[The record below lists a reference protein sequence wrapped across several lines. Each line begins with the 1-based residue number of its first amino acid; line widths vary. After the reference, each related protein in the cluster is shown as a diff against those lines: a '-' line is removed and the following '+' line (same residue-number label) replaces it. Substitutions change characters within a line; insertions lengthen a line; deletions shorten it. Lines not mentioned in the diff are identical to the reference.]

1 LRPAR
6 PWKLAAV
13 DSGTL
18 TRTSGLTT
26 AAFLGF
32 VLVDVAIPARF
43 VSGAWWLVLLL
54 VWVMQWPAPRPAI
67 GFLVPAFTR
76 VLALPVFAWLFF
88 RSVNGLASAASA
100 WELLESDSPL
110 ALLSFPVQDTLVGL
124 VTAIL
129 LAVPLRRT
137 FGQRAVFAA
146 CIVVLPYF
154 MLAGLETVF
163 VPARWAERPL
173 ANAIHL
179 FEALMPPL
187 LLLEACAIRRWGL
200 ERVPSPGRMQL
211 LLEHVQRG
219 GLGARGTAL
228 RVFLPVAG
236 LTAAAI
242 ALRVRVDGDP
252 DAPLVIE
259 TLAAA
264 TIPLVT
270 VALTAAGIA
279 LLRALRAVPAP
290 RGCRLWVMRD
300 VRATV
305 FLLLGPLWLWTV
317 LIDAPQTGAYAK
329 GAVRS
334 LPRSTWEILYDA
346 PTRTIRLDGEFQ
358 AGIARDFIRV
368 LDAAPDAETV
378 ELQSPGGWVGEAVRI
393 AEQIERRELA
403 TRVTSQCSSACTLA
417 FAGGVRRTV
426 VAGGALG
433 FHAGSAATGIGDG
446 NREFNAYMLYR
457 GIDPQFLL
465 ASNAVAP
472 KDIWVP
478 DLQTLRG
485 AGIVTD

>member
-1 LRPAR
+1 ME
-6 PWKLAAV
+6 
-13 DSGTL
+13 SGTL

-32 VLVDVAIPARF
+32 VLVDVVVPARL
-43 VSGAWWLVLLL
+43 VSGVWWLVLLL
-54 VWVMQWPAPRPAI
+54 VWILHWPAPRRAA
-67 GFLVPAFTR
+67 GLTASALTRLV
-76 VLALPVFAWLFF
+76 ALPVFAWLFF

-100 WELLESDSPL
+100 WELLDSDSPL

-137 FGQRAVFAA
+137 FGPRAVPAA
-146 CIVVLPYF
+146 CLVVLPYF

-179 FEALMPPL
+179 FEAVMPPL
-187 LLLEACAIRRWGL
+187 LLLEACAIRIRWAVERTRAPSRLRLDL
-200 ERVPSPGRMQL
+200 ERI
-211 LLEHVQRG
+211 QRG
-219 GLGARGTAL
+219 RLGAKATAL

-252 DAPLVIE
+252 DAPLIIE

-279 LLRALRAVPAP
+279 LLRSLRAVPVP
-290 RGCRLWVMRD
+290 HGCRLWLIRD
-300 VRATV
+300 IRATV

-334 LPRSTWEILYDA
+334 LPRSTWEIVYDA

-417 FAGGVRRTV
+417 FAGGVHRTL
-426 VAGGALG
+426 APGGALG

-457 GIDPQFLL
+457 GIDPEFLL
-465 ASNAVAP
+465 ASNAVPP

-478 DLQTLRG
+478 DLDTLRG

>member
-1 LRPAR
+1 M
-6 PWKLAAV
+6 
-13 DSGTL
+13 DSGTP
-18 TRTSGLTT
+18 TRTSIITT
-26 AAFLGF
+26 AAFLCF
-32 VLVDVAIPARF
+32 VVVDVAVPARL
-43 VSGAWWLVLLL
+43 VSGAWWLVLFL
-54 VWVMQWPAPRPAI
+54 VWMLRWPTQAPAGGRATSPTPAQ
-67 GFLVPAFTR
+67 L
-76 VLALPVFAWLFF
+76 LALPVFAWLFF
-88 RSVNGLASAASA
+88 RAVNGFASAASA
-100 WELLESDSPL
+100 WEVLSSDSAL
-110 ALLSFPVQDTLVGL
+110 ALLSFPMQDTLVGL
-124 VTAIL
+124 VTAVL
-129 LAVPLRRT
+129 LAIPIRRT
-137 FGQRAVFAA
+137 FGARAASAA
-146 CIVVLPYF
+146 CLVVLPYF

-179 FEALMPPL
+179 FEAVMPPL
-187 LLLEACAIRRWGL
+187 LLLEAC
-200 ERVPSPGRMQL
+200 
-211 LLEHVQRG
+211 
-219 GLGARGTAL
+219 
-228 RVFLPVAG
+228 
-236 LTAAAI
+236 

-279 LLRALRAVPAP
+279 LLRALRAVPSP
-290 RGCRLWVMRD
+290 RGCRLWLIRD
-300 VRATV
+300 LKATV

-334 LPRSTWEILYDA
+334 LPRSTWEIVYDA
-346 PTRTIRLDGEFQ
+346 SSRTIRLDGEFQ

-403 TRVTSQCSSACTLA
+403 TRVVSQCSSACTLA
-417 FAGGVRRTV
+417 FAGGVRRTL
-426 VAGGALG
+426 APGAALG

-446 NREFNAYMLYR
+446 NREINAYMLYR

-465 ASNAVAP
+465 ASNAVP
-472 KDIWVP
+472 PRDIWVP
-478 DLQTLRG
+478 DLETLRS
-485 AGIVTD
+485 AGVLTD

>member
-1 LRPAR
+1 
-6 PWKLAAV
+6 V
-13 DSGTL
+13 ESGTL

-32 VLVDVAIPARF
+32 VLVDVVVPARL
-43 VSGAWWLVLLL
+43 VSGVWWLVLLL
-54 VWVMQWPAPRPAI
+54 VWVLDWPAPRRAA
-67 GFLVPAFTR
+67 GLTTSALTRLV
-76 VLALPVFAWLFF
+76 ALPVFAWLFF

-100 WELLESDSPL
+100 WELLDSDSPL

-137 FGQRAVFAA
+137 FGPRAVPAA
-146 CIVVLPYF
+146 CLVVLPYF

-163 VPARWAERPL
+163 VPGRWAERPL

-179 FEALMPPL
+179 FEAVMPPL
-187 LLLEACAIRRWGL
+187 LLLEACAIRIRWAVERARAPSRLRLDL
-200 ERVPSPGRMQL
+200 ERI
-211 LLEHVQRG
+211 QRG
-219 GLGARGTAL
+219 GLGARATAL

-252 DAPLVIE
+252 DAPLIIE

-279 LLRALRAVPAP
+279 LLRSLRAVPVP
-290 RGCRLWVMRD
+290 RGCRLWLIRD
-300 VRATV
+300 IRATV

-334 LPRSTWEILYDA
+334 LPRSTWEIVYDA

-417 FAGGVRRTV
+417 FAGGVHRTL
-426 VAGGALG
+426 APGGALG

-457 GIDPQFLL
+457 GIDPEFLL
-465 ASNAVAP
+465 ASNAVPP

-478 DLQTLRG
+478 DLDTLRG

>member
-1 LRPAR
+1 ME
-6 PWKLAAV
+6 
-13 DSGTL
+13 SGTL
-18 TRTSGLTT
+18 TRTAGLTT

-32 VLVDVAIPARF
+32 VLVDVAVPARL

-54 VWVMQWPAPRPAI
+54 VWIMHWPAPRPAA
-67 GFLVPAFTR
+67 GHTTSTLMR
-76 VLALPVFAWLFF
+76 LMALPVFAWLFF

-100 WELLESDSPL
+100 WELLDSDSPL
-110 ALLSFPVQDTLVGL
+110 ALLSFPMRDTLVGL

-137 FGQRAVFAA
+137 FGSRAASAA
-146 CIVVLPYF
+146 CVVVLPYF

-163 VPARWAERPL
+163 VPARWAEQPL

-179 FEALMPPL
+179 FEAVMPPL
-187 LLLEACAIRRWGL
+187 LLLEACAIRIRRQVECARAPARL
-200 ERVPSPGRMQL
+200 QREFERIR
-211 LLEHVQRG
+211 RG

-228 RVFLPVAG
+228 RVFLPVSG
-236 LTAAAI
+236 LVAAAI

-252 DAPLVIE
+252 DAPLIIE

-270 VALTAAGIA
+270 VALTGAGIA
-279 LLRALRAVPAP
+279 LLRALRAVPVQ
-290 RGCRLWVMRD
+290 RGWRLWLMRD
-300 VRATV
+300 MRATV

-334 LPRSTWEILYDA
+334 LPGSTWQIAYDA
-346 PTRTIRLDGEFQ
+346 ATRTIRLDGEFQ
-358 AGIARDFIRV
+358 SGIARDFIRV
-368 LDAAPDAETV
+368 LESAPDAEIV

-393 AEQIERRELA
+393 AEQIERRELT
-403 TRVTSQCSSACTLA
+403 TRVASQCSSACTLA
-417 FAGGVRRTV
+417 FAGGVRRTLA
-426 VAGGALG
+426 AGGALG

-465 ASNAVAP
+465 ASNAVPP

-478 DLQTLRG
+478 DLQTLQN
-485 AGIVTD
+485 AGIVTE

>member
-1 LRPAR
+1 
-6 PWKLAAV
+6 V
-13 DSGTL
+13 ESGTL

-32 VLVDVAIPARF
+32 VLVDVVVPARL
-43 VSGAWWLVLLL
+43 VSGVWWLVLLL
-54 VWVMQWPAPRPAI
+54 VWILHWPAPRRAA
-67 GFLVPAFTR
+67 GLTTSALTRLV
-76 VLALPVFAWLFF
+76 ALPVFAWLFF

-100 WELLESDSPL
+100 WELLDSDSPL

-137 FGQRAVFAA
+137 FGPRAVPAA
-146 CIVVLPYF
+146 CLVVLPYF

-163 VPARWAERPL
+163 VPGRWAERPL

-179 FEALMPPL
+179 FEAVMPPL
-187 LLLEACAIRRWGL
+187 LLLEACAIRIRWAVERARAPSRLRLAL
-200 ERVPSPGRMQL
+200 ERI
-211 LLEHVQRG
+211 QRG
-219 GLGARGTAL
+219 GLGARATAL

-252 DAPLVIE
+252 DAPLIIE

-279 LLRALRAVPAP
+279 LLRSLRAVPVP
-290 RGCRLWVMRD
+290 RGCRLWLIRD
-300 VRATV
+300 IRATV

-334 LPRSTWEILYDA
+334 LPRSTWEIVYDA

-417 FAGGVRRTV
+417 FAGGVHRTL
-426 VAGGALG
+426 APGGALG

-457 GIDPQFLL
+457 GIDPEFLL
-465 ASNAVAP
+465 ASNAVPP

-478 DLQTLRG
+478 DLDTLRG

>member
-1 LRPAR
+1 
-6 PWKLAAV
+6 V
-13 DSGTL
+13 DSGRPSL
-18 TRTSGLTT
+18 TSVITT
-26 AAFLGF
+26 AAFLCF
-32 VLVDVAIPARF
+32 VVVDVAVPARL
-43 VSGAWWLVLLL
+43 VSGAWWLVLFL
-54 VWVMQWPAPRPAI
+54 VWMLRWPTQAPAGGRATSPTPAQ
-67 GFLVPAFTR
+67 L
-76 VLALPVFAWLFF
+76 LALPVFAWLFF
-88 RSVNGLASAASA
+88 RAVNGFASAASA
-100 WELLESDSPL
+100 WEVLSSDSAL
-110 ALLSFPVQDTLVGL
+110 ALLSFPMQDTLVGL
-124 VTAIL
+124 VTAVL
-129 LAVPLRRT
+129 LAIPIRRT
-137 FGQRAVFAA
+137 FGARAASAA
-146 CIVVLPYF
+146 CLVVLPYF

-179 FEALMPPL
+179 FEAVMPPL
-187 LLLEACAIRRWGL
+187 LLLEACALRIRDARDRKLVPRRLQFGFD
-200 ERVPSPGRMQL
+200 RVR
-211 LLEHVQRG
+211 RG
-219 GLGARGTAL
+219 ELGAAATAL
-228 RVFLPVAG
+228 GVFLPVAG

-279 LLRALRAVPAP
+279 LLRALRAVPSP
-290 RGCRLWVMRD
+290 RGCRLWLIRD
-300 VRATV
+300 LKATV

-334 LPRSTWEILYDA
+334 LPRSTWEIVYDA
-346 PTRTIRLDGEFQ
+346 SSRTIRLDGEFQ

-403 TRVTSQCSSACTLA
+403 TRVVSQCSSACTLA
-417 FAGGVRRTV
+417 FAGGVRRTL
-426 VAGGALG
+426 APGAALG

-446 NREFNAYMLYR
+446 NREINAYMLYR

-465 ASNAVAP
+465 ASNAVP
-472 KDIWVP
+472 PRDIWVP
-478 DLQTLRG
+478 DLETLRS
-485 AGIVTD
+485 AGVLTD

>member
-1 LRPAR
+1 ME
-6 PWKLAAV
+6 
-13 DSGTL
+13 SGTL

-32 VLVDVAIPARF
+32 VLVDVVVPARL
-43 VSGAWWLVLLL
+43 VSGVWWLVLLL
-54 VWVMQWPAPRPAI
+54 VWILHWPAPRRAA
-67 GFLVPAFTR
+67 GLTTSALTRLV
-76 VLALPVFAWLFF
+76 ALPVFAWLFF

-100 WELLESDSPL
+100 WELLDSDSPL

-137 FGQRAVFAA
+137 FGPRAVPAA
-146 CIVVLPYF
+146 CLVVLPYF

-179 FEALMPPL
+179 FEAVMPPL
-187 LLLEACAIRRWGL
+187 LLLEACAIRIRWAVERTRAPSRLRLDL
-200 ERVPSPGRMQL
+200 ERI
-211 LLEHVQRG
+211 QRG
-219 GLGARGTAL
+219 RLGARATAL

-252 DAPLVIE
+252 DAPLIIE

-279 LLRALRAVPAP
+279 LLRSLRAVLVP
-290 RGCRLWVMRD
+290 RGCRLWLIRD
-300 VRATV
+300 IRATV

-334 LPRSTWEILYDA
+334 LPRSTWEIVYDA

-417 FAGGVRRTV
+417 FAGGVHRTL
-426 VAGGALG
+426 APGGALG

-457 GIDPQFLL
+457 GIDPEFLL
-465 ASNAVAP
+465 ASNAVPP

-478 DLQTLRG
+478 DLDTLRG

>member
-1 LRPAR
+1 
-6 PWKLAAV
+6 V
-13 DSGTL
+13 ESGTL

-32 VLVDVAIPARF
+32 VLVDVVVPARL
-43 VSGAWWLVLLL
+43 VSGVWWLVLLL
-54 VWVMQWPAPRPAI
+54 VWVLHWPAPRRAA
-67 GFLVPAFTR
+67 GLTTSALTRLV
-76 VLALPVFAWLFF
+76 ALPVFAWLFF

-100 WELLESDSPL
+100 WELLDSDSPL

-137 FGQRAVFAA
+137 FGPRAVPAA
-146 CIVVLPYF
+146 CLVVLPYF

-163 VPARWAERPL
+163 VPGRWAERPL

-179 FEALMPPL
+179 FEAVMPPL
-187 LLLEACAIRRWGL
+187 LLLEACAIRIRWAVERARAPSRLRLDL
-200 ERVPSPGRMQL
+200 ERI
-211 LLEHVQRG
+211 QRG
-219 GLGARGTAL
+219 GLGARATAL

-252 DAPLVIE
+252 DAPLIIE

-279 LLRALRAVPAP
+279 LLRSLRAVPVP
-290 RGCRLWVMRD
+290 RGCRLWLIRD
-300 VRATV
+300 IRATV

-334 LPRSTWEILYDA
+334 LPRSTWEIVYDA

-417 FAGGVRRTV
+417 FAGGVHRTL
-426 VAGGALG
+426 APGGALG

-457 GIDPQFLL
+457 GIDPEFLL
-465 ASNAVAP
+465 ASNAVPP

-478 DLQTLRG
+478 DLDTLRG

>member
-1 LRPAR
+1 M
-6 PWKLAAV
+6 LAAV
-13 DSGTL
+13 NPGTP
-18 TRTSGLTT
+18 TRTDVLTT
-26 AAFLGF
+26 AAFLSF
-32 VLVDVAIPARF
+32 VLVDLAVPARL
-43 VSGAWWLVLLL
+43 VSGAWWVVLLL
-54 VWVMQWPAPRPAI
+54 VWTMPWPTSRAVGGYPIPTVAR
-67 GFLVPAFTR
+67 L
-76 VLALPVFAWLFF
+76 LSLPVFAWLFF
-88 RSVNGLASAASA
+88 RAVNGFASAASA
-100 WELLESDSPL
+100 WELFGSDSKF
-110 ALLSFPVQDTLVGL
+110 ALFSFPVQDTLVGL
-124 VTAIL
+124 VTAVL

-137 FGQRAVFAA
+137 FGPRAVPAA

-163 VPARWAERPL
+163 VPLRWAERPL

-179 FEALMPPL
+179 FEAVMPPL
-187 LLLEACAIRRWGL
+187 LLLEGCAL
-200 ERVPSPGRMQL
+200 RVGGDVTRVRTPGRL
-211 LLEHVQRG
+211 RLAFEHIRSG
-219 GLGARGTAL
+219 GLGPVDTAVL
-228 RVFLPVAG
+228 VFLPAAA
-236 LTAAAI
+236 LTVAAI

-252 DAPLVIE
+252 DAPLIVE

-279 LLRALRAVPAP
+279 LLRALRAVRAP
-290 RGCRLWVMRD
+290 RGCWRWLIRD
-300 VRATV
+300 ARATV

-334 LPRSTWEILYDA
+334 LPGSTWEIVYDA
-346 PTRTIRLDGEFQ
+346 PARTIRLAGEFQ
-358 AGIARDFIRV
+358 AGIAREFIRV

-378 ELQSPGGWVGEAVRI
+378 ELQSPGGWVGEAIRI

-403 TRVTSQCSSACTLA
+403 TRVSAQCSSACTLA
-417 FAGGVRRTV
+417 FAGGVRRTLA
-426 VAGGALG
+426 AGGALG

-465 ASNAVAP
+465 ASNAVP
-472 KDIWVP
+472 PRDIWVP
-478 DLQTLRG
+478 DLETLRG

>member
-1 LRPAR
+1 M
-6 PWKLAAV
+6 

-32 VLVDVAIPARF
+32 VLVDVAVPARL

-54 VWVMQWPAPRPAI
+54 VWIMHWPAPPPAA
-67 GFLVPAFTR
+67 GLRKPTFTR
-76 VLALPVFAWLFF
+76 LLALPVFAWLFF

-100 WELLESDSPL
+100 WELLDSDSAL

-137 FGQRAVFAA
+137 FGPRAVFAA

-179 FEALMPPL
+179 FEAVMPPL
-187 LLLEACAIRRWGL
+187 LLLEACAIRIRWVV
-200 ERVPSPGRMQL
+200 ERARSPGRL
-211 LLEHVQRG
+211 RLVLERIQRG
-219 GLGARGTAL
+219 EFGARDTGF

-252 DAPLVIE
+252 DAPLIID

-290 RGCRLWVMRD
+290 RGCRLWLMRD
-300 VRATV
+300 IRATV

-334 LPRSTWEILYDA
+334 LPRSTWEIAYDA
-346 PTRTIRLDGEFQ
+346 PTRTIRIDGEFQ
-358 AGIARDFIRV
+358 AGIARDFSRV

-403 TRVTSQCSSACTLA
+403 TRVSSQCSSACTLA
-417 FAGGVRRTV
+417 FAGGVRRTL

-465 ASNAVAP
+465 ASNAVPP

-478 DLQTLRG
+478 DLETLRG

>member
-1 LRPAR
+1 
-6 PWKLAAV
+6 
-13 DSGTL
+13 
-18 TRTSGLTT
+18 
-26 AAFLGF
+26 
-32 VLVDVAIPARF
+32 
-43 VSGAWWLVLLL
+43 
-54 VWVMQWPAPRPAI
+54 M
-67 GFLVPAFTR
+67 
-76 VLALPVFAWLFF
+76 
-88 RSVNGLASAASA
+88 
-100 WELLESDSPL
+100 
-110 ALLSFPVQDTLVGL
+110 QDTLVGL

-137 FGQRAVFAA
+137 FGPRAVSAA
-146 CIVVLPYF
+146 CLVVLPYF

-179 FEALMPPL
+179 FEAVMPPL
-187 LLLEACAIRRWGL
+187 LLLEACAIRIRWAV
-200 ERVPSPGRMQL
+200 ERTRVPSRL
-211 LLEHVQRG
+211 RLELERIQRG
-219 GLGARGTAL
+219 RLGARATAL

-252 DAPLVIE
+252 DAPLIIE

-279 LLRALRAVPAP
+279 LLRSLRALPVP
-290 RGCRLWVMRD
+290 RGCRLWLIRD
-300 VRATV
+300 IRATV

-334 LPRSTWEILYDA
+334 LPRSTWEIVYDA

-417 FAGGVRRTV
+417 FAGGVHRTL
-426 VAGGALG
+426 APGGALG

-457 GIDPQFLL
+457 GIDPEFLL
-465 ASNAVAP
+465 ASNAVPP

-478 DLQTLRG
+478 DLDTLRS